1 MTPKEKA
8 FFLLSEMNNATVTL
22 ESFKKASYY
31 GQQEL
36 KRKCLIAVAEIL
48 KSSPRYPSNVDWDDA
63 GATHQYFY
71 EAQREEATMF
81 WQEVKT
87 EIENL

>member
-36 KRKCLIAVAEIL
+36 KRKCLVVVNGIIASTPHIDCKKSYKLAESNL
-48 KSSPRYPSNVDWDDA
+48 KY
-63 GATHQYFY
+63 
-71 EAQREEATMF
+71 
-81 WQEVKT
+81 WQQVKT

>member
-8 FFLLSEMNNATVTL
+8 FFLLSEMNNATVTM

-36 KRKCLIAVAEIL
+36 KRKCLIAVDLRLEAYFEYYDIIYGEG
-48 KSSPRYPSNVDWDDA
+48 SF
-63 GATHQYFY
+63 QY
-71 EAQREEATMF
+71 

>member
-8 FFLLSEMNNATVTL
+8 FFLLSEMNNAQVTL

-36 KRKCLIAVAEIL
+36 KRKCLFVISEIL
-48 KSSPRYPSNVDWDDA
+48 KYQPYDIYTIEQCDNV
-63 GATHQYFY
+63 HKY
-71 EAQREEATMF
+71 
-81 WQEVKT
+81 WQQVKT

>member
-8 FFLLSEMNNATVTL
+8 FFLLSEMNNAPVTL

-36 KRKCLIAVAEIL
+36 KRKCLIVVNEIL
-48 KSSPRYPSNVDWDDA
+48 KVTEKEIIHCSD
-63 GATHQYFY
+63 TTFFY
-71 EAQREEATMF
+71 
-81 WQEVKT
+81 WQQVKT

>member
-8 FFLLSEMNNATVTL
+8 FFLLSEMNNAQVTM

-36 KRKCLIAVAEIL
+36 KRKCLFLVDEIIASNPHTYIENSGYSGTGRRYSYKVAECNL
-48 KSSPRYPSNVDWDDA
+48 KY
-63 GATHQYFY
+63 
-71 EAQREEATMF
+71 
-81 WQEVKT
+81 WQQVKT

>member
-36 KRKCLIAVAEIL
+36 KRKCLIVVNEIIASNPHTDFEKSGYDRMGRHYSYKLPECNL
-48 KSSPRYPSNVDWDDA
+48 KY
-63 GATHQYFY
+63 
-71 EAQREEATMF
+71 
-81 WQEVKT
+81 WQEVKK
-87 EIENL
+87 EIGNL